1 MKITRYQLRRV
12 IEEELQSVYDPALG
26 YDVDVE
32 TAGPDI
38 PELSSR
44 HAAILKNRYGE
55 YIKDHKAMVADRI
68 ISRGDDEYVRSA
80 QNFINYLMLEPGSRQ
95 VDLSDLAQSGYD
107 AGGIAFFNNI
117 GIPLK
122 EHSATKAMNVNKRS
136 GKEKLDEGALDW
148 LQGGLDIVGLIPG
161 IGEAADAVNAII
173 SLARG
178 NPLEALLSGISMIP
192 GAGDAVGKGGKIV
205 VKVFGPAMDL
215 IKRGDDV
222 AKIVKK
228 IGPEA
233 LEKSKWA
240 IELIKDT
247 AVKYGPQLQELFKHV
262 KAKDLE
268 ALEAFAG
275 FKVPDV
281 ARKKATAALGKAAD
295 ALPEAE
301 IQSIFKF
308 LAKLDIGDMIG
319 GTDDYKKNNAADAAD
334 AAGKAVDAGVGA
346 VQKLAAGY
354 VHNQSLG
361 RALFGEVYINE
372 MLVVYG
378 NNIEKIVR
386 G

>member
-173 SLARG
+173 S
-178 NPLEALLSGISMIP
+178 
-192 GAGDAVGKGGKIV
+192 
-205 VKVFGPAMDL
+205 
-215 IKRGDDV
+215 
-222 AKIVKK
+222 
-228 IGPEA
+228 
-233 LEKSKWA
+233 
-240 IELIKDT
+240 
-247 AVKYGPQLQELFKHV
+247 
-262 KAKDLE
+262 
-268 ALEAFAG
+268 
-275 FKVPDV
+275 
-281 ARKKATAALGKAAD
+281 
-295 ALPEAE
+295 
-301 IQSIFKF
+301 
-308 LAKLDIGDMIG
+308 
-319 GTDDYKKNNAADAAD
+319 
-334 AAGKAVDAGVGA
+334 
-346 VQKLAAGY
+346 
-354 VHNQSLG
+354 
-361 RALFGEVYINE
+361 
-372 MLVVYG
+372 
-378 NNIEKIVR
+378 
-386 G
+386 